1 MLSRLW
7 QWLAAAL
14 AGLLAVLGVL
24 FEVTRRQKER
34 AEAKARRQERRAE
47 SAEAR
52 TEQRRRADAA
62 SDQAKEEG
70 DARVDQ
76 VRDEAR
82 SGSRRHFESDGLRD
96 DD

>member
-1 MLSRLW
+1 MMGRLW
-7 QWLAAAL
+7 KWLSTAL
-14 AGLLAVLGVL
+14 AGLLVVLGGL
-24 FEVTRRQKER
+24 LEVTRRQKER
-34 AEAKARRQERRAE
+34 AETKAKRQATRADT
-47 SAEAR
+47 AEAR
-52 TEQRRRADAA
+52 IEQRRRADQA

-70 DARVDQ
+70 DARVEQ